1 MYCKF
6 CGKQVNEGGLF
17 CGSCGKSVNN
27 NNNNVVDEGD
37 VKKIFSNIIHRVVNV
52 AGIET
57 PAELKLSN
65 VFSDVLKKHTHE
77 EAEKLFIAG
86 TAQTTP
92 NIQNALDIW
101 PKPWLFARIFL
112 IIIICYFGLYVGF
125 DVFENPNFLPG
136 LIIMGSF
143 MVPISLLIFFWEMN
157 TPQNISI
164 YEIIKIL
171 FIGGVISLI
180 ITTSLDAFVGEQSS
194 SVIIIG
200 IVEETAKL
208 LPIIWVV
215 KNRKYKY
222 ILNGLLIGAAIGA
235 GFAAFESAGY
245 ALRTGI
251 QNGTE
256 AMYSIILL
264 RGILAAGGHVVWAS
278 LSGAA
283 LFMVKGDR
291 KFRWNMLLK
300 IRFLRIFVIVMIMH
314 SLWDMNFTASIM
326 DIPIHM
332 IILTLISWIL
342 VFAVI
347 SGGLKEISSL
357 KNT

>member
-6 CGKQVNEGGLF
+6 CGKQINADVLF
-17 CGSCGKSVNN
+17 CGFCGKSVNEDINGKGNAN
-27 NNNNVVDEGD
+27 N
-37 VKKIFSNIIHRVVNV
+37 IFSNIVHKVADA
-52 AGIET
+52 AGIDT
-57 PAELKLSN
+57 PAELKLSK
-65 VFSDVLKKHTHE
+65 VFSDVFKKHTHE
-77 EAEKLFIAG
+77 EAERLFIAG

-125 DVFENPNFLPG
+125 DVFENANFLPG

-180 ITTSLDAFVGEQSS
+180 ITTLLDAFLGEQSN

-208 LPIIWVV
+208 LPIIWIV

-245 ALRTGI
+245 ALRIGM
-251 QNGTE
+251 QSGSE
-256 AMYSIILL
+256 AMYSIILI

-283 LFMVKGDR
+283 LFMVNGEQ
-291 KFRWNMLLK
+291 KFRWEMLLD
-300 IRFLRIFVIVMIMH
+300 IRFLRIFIIVMFMH
-314 SLWDMNFTASIM
+314 GLWDMGFTTSIIG
-326 DIPIHM
+326 IPIHM

-342 VFAVI
+342 VFAII
-347 SGGLKEISSL
+347 SVGLKEISSL

>member
-1 MYCKF
+1 MYCES
-6 CGKQVNEGGLF
+6 CGKLIAKGALF
-17 CGSCGKSVNN
+17 CGICGKA
-27 NNNNVVDEGD
+27 
-37 VKKIFSNIIHRVVNV
+37 VKQNIKNKSDTKGFFFNIIYQVTNA
-52 AGIET
+52 AGVDIPT
-57 PAELKLSN
+57 ELKLSN
-65 VFSDVLKKHTHE
+65 LFSDVFKKHTDE
-77 EAEKLFIAG
+77 EAERLFITG
-86 TAQTTP
+86 TTETTP
-92 NIQNALDIW
+92 SIQNALDIW

-112 IIIICYFGLYVGF
+112 IITICYFGLYEGF
-125 DVFENPNFLPG
+125 DLFENPNFLPG

-180 ITTSLDAFVGEQSS
+180 ITTLLDAFFGEQSS

-208 LPIIWVV
+208 LPIIWIV

-235 GFAAFESAGY
+235 GFAAFETAGY
-245 ALRTGI
+245 ALRIGI
-251 QNGTE
+251 QSGAE
-256 AMYSIILL
+256 AMYSSLLL

-278 LSGAA
+278 LTGGA
-283 LFMVKGDR
+283 LFIVKGER
-291 KFRWNMLLK
+291 KFRWEMLLD
-300 IRFLRIFVIVMIMH
+300 IRFLRIFIIVMIMH
-314 SLWDMNFTASIM
+314 GLWDMNFAASIM
-326 DIPIHM
+326 GIPIHM
-332 IILTLISWIL
+332 IMLTLISWIL

-347 SGGLKEISSL
+347 SAGLKEVASL
-357 KNT
+357 KNTV